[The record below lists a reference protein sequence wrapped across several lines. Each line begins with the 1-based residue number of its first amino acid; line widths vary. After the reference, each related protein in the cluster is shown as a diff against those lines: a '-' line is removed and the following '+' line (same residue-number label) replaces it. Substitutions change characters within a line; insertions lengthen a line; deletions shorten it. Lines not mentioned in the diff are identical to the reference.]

1 MALQELI
8 IQKHASRKQ
17 EIWVMNS
24 LLCNLVANALEATK
38 LESMEIVQKRN
49 VTRNVPKRKE

>member
-1 MALQELI
+1 
-8 IQKHASRKQ
+8 
-17 EIWVMNS
+17 MNS